1 MIHLLLD
8 AKLNLLIILMFQ
20 VFMIIIFIKL
30 FLCYQNLFLII
41 YLKMFQNNLMILQYK
56 NQFLLDHMYY
66 FIQLL

>member
-8 AKLNLLIILMFQ
+8 SILNLPIILMFQ

-41 YLKMFQNNLMILQYK
+41 YLKMFQNNLKILQYK
-56 NQFLLDHMYY
+56 NQFLQDHMYY
-66 FIQLL
+66 FIQ